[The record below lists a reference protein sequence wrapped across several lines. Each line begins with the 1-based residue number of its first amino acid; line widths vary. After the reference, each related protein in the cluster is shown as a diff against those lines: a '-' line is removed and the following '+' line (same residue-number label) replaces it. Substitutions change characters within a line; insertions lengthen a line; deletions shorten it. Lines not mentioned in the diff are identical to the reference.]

1 MGEQEGEFPK
11 RGNEQEGGGKKLTG
25 DEDVGGAVLAVV
37 DEEVGLGPLRQGVLA
52 GVRVRRPL
60 RHPPLRSACCAG
72 GEYAPDRGI
81 ARLLR
86 RAHRRGGIRVAGDG
100 WGAGRGVRWETT
112 AVAAAARLV
121 VDSTRSQ
128 GRGDVRCACDRS
140 DQEREIT
147 ALTLGVFGLFFL
159 FHDLF
164 RKLNLNSLLICFH
177 NEEKKIGDVVN
188 LMELGRRYVFDYK
201 WRNWFI
207 NYRYAF

>member
-1 MGEQEGEFPK
+1 
-11 RGNEQEGGGKKLTG
+11 
-25 DEDVGGAVLAVV
+25 
-37 DEEVGLGPLRQGVLA
+37 
-52 GVRVRRPL
+52 
-60 RHPPLRSACCAG
+60 
-72 GEYAPDRGI
+72 
-81 ARLLR
+81 
-86 RAHRRGGIRVAGDG
+86 
-100 WGAGRGVRWETT
+100 VRWETT

-128 GRGDVRCACDRS
+128 GGGDVRYACDRS

-201 WRNWFI
+201 WRNWFKLL
-207 NYRYAF
+207 